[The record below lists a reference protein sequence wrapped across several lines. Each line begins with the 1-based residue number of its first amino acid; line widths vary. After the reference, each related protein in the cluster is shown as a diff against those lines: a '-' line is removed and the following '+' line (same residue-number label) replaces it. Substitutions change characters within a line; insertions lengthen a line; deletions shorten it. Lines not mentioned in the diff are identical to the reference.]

1 MSATGQGPSGD
12 GAPAATDDPRAGT
25 ADPQAAAGDPRDAA
39 EDTRQAAAAEDPR
52 VAAEVRE
59 KARARAEAIA
69 YREQNRKDRAKAR
82 TLTNMV
88 WALLACFVVVAF
100 LMIVTWRPK
109 EEKVRAVEYTA
120 QLQDARKVAPWV
132 RGPEPMP
139 AGWAAT
145 SVEFRAPEQQPITW
159 HLGVVT
165 DAKKYV
171 GLEQSNVS
179 GEKFPADKLGR
190 TSDDGT
196 STVGGVT
203 WQRKILLDR
212 KQENALVLVG
222 SGVTTIVTGNAGY
235 PALEAFASTL
245 R

>member
-1 MSATGQGPSGD
+1 MSTTGQGPSGD
-12 GAPAATDDPRAGT
+12 SAPAPTDDPRAAT
-25 ADPQAAAGDPRDAA
+25 EAPQAAAEDPRAGTQDP
-39 EDTRQAAAAEDPR
+39 RAAAEDPR
-52 VAAEVRE
+52 VAVE
-59 KARARAEAIA
+59 ARARAEAIT

-171 GLEQSNVS
+171 GLEQSNVTG
-179 GEKFPADKLGR
+179 GEFPADKLGR
-190 TSDDGT
+190 TTDDGT

-203 WQRKILLDR
+203 WQRKVLLDR
-212 KQENALVLVG
+212 TQENALVLVG

-235 PALEAFASTL
+235 PALEAFALTL

>member
-1 MSATGQGPSGD
+1 MSTTGQGASS
-12 GAPAATDDPRAGT
+12 
-25 ADPQAAAGDPRDAA
+25 DAEA
-39 EDTRQAAAAEDPR
+39 
-52 VAAEVRE
+52 RE

-109 EEKVRAVEYTA
+109 EEKVRAIEYTA
-120 QLQDARKVAPWV
+120 QLEDARKAAAWV

-139 AGWAAT
+139 SGWVAT
-145 SVEFRAPEQQPITW
+145 SVEFRAPEQRPITW
-159 HLGVVT
+159 HLGIVT
-165 DAKKYV
+165 NEKKYV
-171 GLEQSNVS
+171 GLEQSNVIGKQFQS
-179 GEKFPADKLGR
+179 DELGR

-196 STVGGVT
+196 ATVGGIT
-203 WQRKILLDR
+203 WQRKVLLDR
-212 KQENALVLVG
+212 KDENALVLVG

>member
-1 MSATGQGPSGD
+1 M
-12 GAPAATDDPRAGT
+12 GT
-25 ADPQAAAGDPRDAA
+25 TSQDEA
-39 EDTRQAAAAEDPR
+39 EA
-52 VAAEVRE
+52 RE

-82 TLTNMV
+82 TMTNMV

-109 EEKVRAVEYTA
+109 VEKVRAVEYTA
-120 QLQDARKVAPWV
+120 QLEDARKAASWV

-139 AGWAAT
+139 SGWQAT
-145 SVEFRAPEQQPITW
+145 SVEFLAPEQAPMTW

-165 DAKKYV
+165 DQKKYV
-171 GLEQSNVS
+171 GLEQSNVIRPQFQS
-179 GEKFPADKLGR
+179 DKLGR

-196 STVGGVT
+196 ATVGNVV

-212 KQENALVLVG
+212 KGENALVLAG